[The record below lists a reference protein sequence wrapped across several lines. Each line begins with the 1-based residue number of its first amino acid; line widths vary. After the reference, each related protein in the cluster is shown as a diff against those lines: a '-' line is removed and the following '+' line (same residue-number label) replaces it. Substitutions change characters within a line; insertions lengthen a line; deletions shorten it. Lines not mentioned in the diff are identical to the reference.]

1 VLKLSREDGFTLSEM
16 LVSTA
21 VLLLVTG
28 TTLTTM
34 KNAVMINDAAGQLGD
49 SAQNIRAGT
58 NLLIRDLMM
67 AGRIIG
73 AEGVA
78 MPNGAGVHPF
88 NRPGP
93 VTLTFNLVTTDVDD
107 TGNTEVITMNLPS
120 ITTGYQLGPKILG
133 TTAAASTDMV
143 TIMTVDEFVPTA
155 YAPPQGVTAT
165 DATIATDGSNI
176 TMSATADWMVGN
188 TVTNTKA
195 IQVGDLLL
203 FKNQNGN
210 ALKYVTRT
218 DTTHLYFDNTG
229 ADPFGFNQ
237 AAVSPNY
244 PMLTLKG
251 QTSFTTA
258 PWSIYTSIFR
268 AMMITYYVDNT
279 TTPGTPRL
287 IRQMNWPLAMSGTPP
302 TCGYVNCFQPTALAG
317 VVEDLDLTYD
327 LVDGVTNPAAVPSLP
342 WTNTAVTP
350 NVSYDSNQ
358 IRKVNLHVG
367 VRSEQ
372 VSKPTQSYVR
382 IHMNTSV
389 DARSMATV
397 DRYTTSTDIQ

>member
-1 VLKLSREDGFTLSEM
+1 VLNISREDGFTLSEM

-49 SAQNIRAGT
+49 SSQNIRAGT

-67 AGRIIG
+67 AGRIFG

-78 MPNGAGVHPF
+78 MPNGAGVKAF
-88 NRPGP
+88 YRPGP
-93 VTLTFNLVTTDVDD
+93 LPAPGWPTTTSGLTFNLVTTDIDD
-107 TGNTEVITMNLPS
+107 TGNTEVNTMNLPS
-120 ITTGYQLGPKILG
+120 ITTGYQLGPMILG
-133 TTAAASTDMV
+133 TTAAAATDVV

-176 TMSATADWMVGN
+176 LMAATAAWMIGD
-188 TVTNTKA
+188 TVNNTKA
-195 IQVGDLLL
+195 IQVGDLIL

-210 ALKYVTRT
+210 ALKYVTRM
-218 DTTHLYFDNTG
+218 DTTHIYFDNTS

-237 AAVSPNY
+237 AAASPNY

-251 QTSFTTA
+251 QTSFTNT

-279 TTPGTPRL
+279 TTPGMPRL
-287 IRQMNWPLAMSGTPP
+287 TRQINNYA
-302 TCGYVNCFQPTALAG
+302 PTALAG

-342 WTNTAVTP
+342 WTNNAVSP
-350 NVSYDSNQ
+350 PVSYNSNQ

-367 VRSEQ
+367 VRSDQ

-389 DARSMATV
+389 DARSLATV
-397 DRYTTSTDIQ
+397 DRYTTSGDIQ